1 MSGLVTNLEVIRQ
14 FFQPALRSTTVTLV
28 SKKSGARFTYDIKCK
43 DPEKEGVSDV
53 WYVDLLTGPNNRK
66 DFSPL
71 AVLTLR
77 NGRLMYFHAKKS
89 RIGEDAPSAVALKW
103 AVENIVIRGSE
114 SAMAQLEVWH
124 EGKCG
129 RCGGKLSV
137 PESIALGLGPDCAEK
152 V

>member
-28 SKKSGARFTYDIKCK
+28 SKKSGTRFTYDIKCK
-43 DPEKEGVSDV
+43 EPEKEGVSDV
-53 WYVDLLTGPNNRK
+53 WFVDLLTGPNNRK

-77 NGRLMYFHAKKS
+77 NGRLAYHHAKKS

-103 AVENIVIRGSE
+103 AIENIVIRGSE
-114 SAMAQLEVWH
+114 NAMAQVEVWH
-124 EGKCG
+124 EGRCG

-137 PESIALGLGPDCAEK
+137 PESIALGLGPECAGR
-152 V
+152 